1 MKHLPTILLGTAAS
15 ALMLASEMPAAAQ
28 QQAPQQGQPM
38 SPEESSMEV
47 DDEEIQRFANA
58 FEAVQSIQ
66 KESREQM
73 ARAIEQQGLTIK
85 EYNELFRQQQQQNA
99 GGESEMSDSNFSEEK
114 QQQFEQADA
123 RIDQI
128 EQEAQSEI
136 EQAITQKG
144 LEVERFEQIW
154 IAVRQDPEL
163 QQRVQNVLQN

>member
-28 QQAPQQGQPM
+28 QQAPQQAQPM
-38 SPEESSMEV
+38 SPEGSSMEV

-114 QQQFEQADA
+114 QQQFEQADD
-123 RIDQI
+123 RINRI